1 VDSHIADRIGYV
13 AASTIQVERE
23 RSKPLKAFFASTRVS
38 RISADLIREYIN
50 HRKQDGMANKT
61 VNLELELV
69 RAVLKRAKR
78 WTRIVDEIKFLPTEE
93 NVGRALELDEKLRLL
108 KVAPRCGR

>member
-1 VDSHIADRIGYV
+1 
-13 AASTIQVERE
+13 
-23 RSKPLKAFFASTRVS
+23 
-38 RISADLIREYIN
+38 
-50 HRKQDGMANKT
+50 
-61 VNLELELV
+61 
-69 RAVLKRAKR
+69 VLKRAKR